1 MTTLASASPY
11 AVGAIGLVLVAT
23 VLQGL
28 VGLPGSRTT
37 SDFFVASR
45 RVGAR
50 RNAAAISG
58 EYLSAASFLGAAG
71 LIYSSGVDLVWLPV
85 GYTVGFVV
93 LLLFVAAPLR
103 RSGAY
108 TLPDFAEARLESRTV
123 RLTTSVL
130 VVAVGW
136 LYLVAQLVGAAAV
149 FSALTGAPRTV
160 GAALVAAVVVV
171 VVGSGGMRSIT
182 GIQSVQ
188 YFVKLACLA
197 LPVLVMLGVWLHDGL
212 PAPRVDLGTWAI
224 PFTGGPGRP
233 HPVYA
238 TWSTLLAFS
247 LGTMGLPHVVIR
259 YYTNPDGAAAR
270 RTTVTVIALLGA
282 FYVLV
287 PPLGVLGAVY
297 LPTLPHGTTVDTMPL
312 QLPAA
317 VVGGV
322 GGELL
327 TALLAGGAFIAFCST
342 SSGLA
347 VAVAGV
353 LEQDLVGG
361 IGRRLPGGH
370 SPVRGFR
377 VATVIALLVPLA
389 LVPVMAHVA
398 VARLVELAFTLTSAT
413 LSPLLLLGVWWPR
426 LSRAGALAG
435 LLAGTLLAGGATLAG
450 AVLHLGPGWPAT
462 LLARP
467 TAWATPLTVLVIV
480 LVSRLTPGGVPR
492 DTHRTLVRLHT
503 PEVVHLDRSAP

>member
-1 MTTLASASPY
+1 MTLGESPAY
-11 AVGAIGLVLVAT
+11 ALGAIALVLVAT
-23 VLQGL
+23 VLQGF
-28 VGLPGSRTT
+28 VGLPGTRTT

-45 RVGAR
+45 RVGPR

-108 TLPDFAEARLESRTV
+108 TLPDFAEARLESRVV
-123 RLTTSVL
+123 RFSTSVL

-136 LYLVAQLVGAAAV
+136 LYLVAQLVGASVV

-160 GAALVAAVVVV
+160 GAVLVAVVVTL

-188 YFVKLACLA
+188 YFVKLGCLA
-197 LPVLVMLGVWLHDGL
+197 LPVLVMLAIWVRDGL
-212 PAPRVDLGTWAI
+212 PAPRVDLGSWAI
-224 PFTGGPGRP
+224 PFTGGQDRT
-233 HPVYA
+233 HPIYS
-238 TWSTLLAFS
+238 TWSTLLAFA

-259 YYTNPDGAAAR
+259 YYTNRDGQAAR

-287 PPLGVLGAVY
+287 PPLGILGAVY
-297 LPTLPHGTTVDTMPL
+297 LPVLPAGSSPDTMPL
-312 QLPAA
+312 LLPAA
-317 VVGGV
+317 VVGGLP
-322 GGELL
+322 GELL

-361 IGRRLPGGH
+361 VARRLLRGEH
-370 SPVRGFR
+370 SPVQGFR
-377 VATVIALLVPLA
+377 ISTVLALVVPLL

-435 LLAGTLLAGGATLAG
+435 LAVGTLLAGGATLA
-450 AVLHLGPGWPAT
+450 AAMLDLGDSWTAT

-467 TAWATPLTVLVIV
+467 TAWAAPVTVLVIV
-480 LVSRLTPGGVPR
+480 LVSRLTPGQVPR
-492 DTHRTLVRLHT
+492 GTNRTLVRLHT
-503 PEVVHLDRSAP
+503 PEAVSLDRSAT